1 MSIHAERGD
10 KIAVEVKDWGTYMS
24 VTVTFGRNSIAMY
37 PKEHEGSLGAVGVP
51 PMLWPSRRSAARP
64 GPCGAKASSVSI

>member
-1 MSIHAERGD
+1 MSTSMSIHAERGD

-37 PKEHEGSLGAVGVP
+37 PKEHEGVSVAEQIHEVL
-51 PMLWPSRRSAARP
+51 
-64 GPCGAKASSVSI
+64 KAFANASVSFPNQEN